1 MSSTTC
7 VHQQYLLCAKVN
19 QLHLEQEQLKLILKE
34 QLNVC
39 SKRQC
44 IFIDDFSQ
52 RNTSILKTVYFFDVL
67 SMVKQLRISTYFM
80 KLSCTGVRSEE
91 IPHIISKLNNFELNE
106 EELKDLS
113 YQERCNILN
122 SSPVLAEVPV
132 Q

>member
-39 SKRQC
+39 SKRRC
-44 IFIDDFSQ
+44 IFIDEFSQ
-52 RNTSILKTVYFFDVL
+52 RNTSILKTVFFDVL

-113 YQERCNILN
+113 YQERCSILN
-122 SSPVLAEVPV
+122 NSPVLAEVPV

>member
-1 MSSTTC
+1 MSSTTY

-19 QLHLEQEQLKLILKE
+19 QLHLQQEQLKLILKE
-34 QLNVC
+34 QLKVC

-44 IFIDDFSQ
+44 IFIDEFSQ
-52 RNTSILKTVYFFDVL
+52 RNTSILKTVFFDVL

-80 KLSCTGVRSEE
+80 KLSCTGVRPEE
-91 IPHIISKLNNFELNE
+91 IPHIISKLNNFELSE

-122 SSPVLAEVPV
+122 NSPVLAEVPV